1 MARTTVVVT
10 EALLYY
16 LSLGS
21 ILLIYWMIGVLQLV
35 FQSQSIRAIKFIIVG
50 FHIYIYKVVDA
61 YIIYNET

>member
-50 FHIYIYKVVDA
+50 FYIYIQSS
-61 YIIYNET
+61 